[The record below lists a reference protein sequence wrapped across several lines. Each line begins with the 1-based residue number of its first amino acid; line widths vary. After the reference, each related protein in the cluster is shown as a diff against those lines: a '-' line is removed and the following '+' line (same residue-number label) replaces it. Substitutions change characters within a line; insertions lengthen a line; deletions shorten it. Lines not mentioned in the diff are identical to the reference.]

1 MRLYSLNRTNY
12 NEIALILKLTLY
24 MFQTSV
30 LHRDQTDEWKG
41 WMQLVILIY
50 HLTGAS
56 RVSEGYRWGVIYH
69 LTGASRVSE
78 GYRWG

>member
-1 MRLYSLNRTNY
+1 MLAVHLVIEYFFYIIIFTLEFVYESK
-12 NEIALILKLTLY
+12 IA
-24 MFQTSV
+24 FQNTF

-56 RVSEGYRWGVIYH
+56 QVIVH
-69 LTGASRVSE
+69 RIAFQDLMITQKC
-78 GYRWG
+78 

>member
-1 MRLYSLNRTNY
+1 MACHLTRTLWGIVSPKAKAVETNVDSQSGCVG
-12 NEIALILKLTLY
+12 
-24 MFQTSV
+24 FQTCV

-56 RVSEGYRWGVIYH
+56 QVSEWVRCSW
-69 LTGASRVSE
+69 LFSSTT
-78 GYRWG
+78 